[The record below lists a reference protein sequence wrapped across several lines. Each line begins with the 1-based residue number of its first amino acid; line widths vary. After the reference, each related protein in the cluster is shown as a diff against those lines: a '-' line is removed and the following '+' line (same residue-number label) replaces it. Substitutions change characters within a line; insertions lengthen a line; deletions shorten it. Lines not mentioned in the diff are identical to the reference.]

1 MKQLIR
7 DVLDDMSTGQINL
20 ESPAAR
26 EMIANTI
33 MAAIKTNNGRKGWVL
48 DLSTLDG
55 ESKLDTPIYEKSDEQ
70 KARESW
76 VCEICGKNTYDIEWD
91 YIGSGTNHLGCEI
104 RLEQDENYRK
114 KNWSQQKHEEKVFD
128 EYAED
133 IDEQAFAQGRGNSRK
148 PTATGLYE
156 DPGDGSLQ
164 LVTDEEKEQLW
175 IDKLAEE
182 VVTDNDT
189 NYIYES
195 PDRGETVYR
204 RKIGSDERELVK
216 DWKTISGQSKA
227 K

>member
-1 MKQLIR
+1 MKQLIMN
-7 DVLDDMSTGQINL
+7 VLEDMSTGQINL
-20 ESPAAR
+20 GSEASR
-26 EMIANTI
+26 RLITNTI

-48 DLSTLDG
+48 DLSTLD
-55 ESKLDTPIYEKSDEQ
+55 SRPKLDTPVYEKSDEQ
-70 KARESW
+70 KAKESW
-76 VCEICGKNTYDIEWD
+76 VCDICGKNTYDVDWD
-91 YIGSGTNHLGCEI
+91 YIGSGTNHLSCEI

-114 KNWSQQKHEEKVFD
+114 KNWSQKKHEEKVFD

-133 IDEQAFAQGRGNSRK
+133 IDEQAFAQGRGSS
-148 PTATGLYE
+148 LYE

-164 LVTDEEKEQLW
+164 LVTEEEKEQMW

-189 NYIYES
+189 DYIYES
-195 PDRGETVYR
+195 PDSGKTVYR
-204 RKIGSDERELVK
+204 RKMGSDERELVK